1 MEHLF
6 GEEKYDQVL
15 KILNSG
21 EEISL
26 EFHHG
31 DITQLQRRFICFL
44 VRNNSQVKVFQIND
58 HTNVY
63 INSMYHSNLRDYDIT
78 DHFREPRLHN

>member
-44 VRNNSQVKVFQIND
+44 VRNNSQVK
-58 HTNVY
+58 Y
-63 INSMYHSNLRDYDIT
+63 
-78 DHFREPRLHN
+78 FR